1 MSKKEEVI
9 EEVQSVKPVEA
20 APKKEEAAITEGGD
34 MKIKP
39 KAKRFANKPNEP
51 IKVDLSKPVEK
62 VEESEIAKVDL
73 TIKEEPKEEQ
83 PKEDVVIEEVK
94 EEEVTPE
101 EETEV
106 KDTPVLEEITDEEK
120 EEIVEAKTEE
130 LKDEVEQAVQES
142 QDKAEPLPE
151 NIQKVVD
158 FMNETG
164 GSLEEYVRLNQDYS
178 SYDEKQLLKEY
189 YKQTKP
195 HLDDEEIGFL
205 MEDQFAFDE
214 ESDSERDI
222 RRKKLALKEQVAN
235 AKTHLDG
242 LKSKYYKEIKAGVK
256 LTPEQQ
262 KAVDFFNRYNDEQ
275 DQSQKVQDHQ
285 ASIFKNETS
294 KVFNPNFKGFE
305 YKVGEKRYRFNVK
318 DANKIKTEQSDI
330 SNFVKRFLN
339 KNNEMQD
346 ATGYHKSL
354 FTAMNPDIVANH
366 FYEQGRADAIK
377 QSVKSAKNIKMDPR
391 SGHQQIEAGGIKAK
405 VISGDNLSGLKLKLK
420 NY

>member
-1 MSKKEEVI
+1 MSEKKEEVV
-9 EEVQSVKPVEA
+9 EEVQSAKTVES
-20 APKKEEAAITEGGD
+20 APSKEPELTEGGD

-62 VEESEIAKVDL
+62 VEESEVTKVDL
-73 TIKEEPKEEQ
+73 TKTEEPKEQ
-83 PKEDVVIEEVK
+83 PKEEVVEKVIEEVK
-94 EEEVTPE
+94 EEVVE
-101 EETEV
+101 EAKQEE
-106 KDTPVLEEITDEEK
+106 TPVLEEITDEEK

-130 LKDEVEQAVQES
+130 LKDEVEQAVQKAE
-142 QDKAEPLPE
+142 DKAEPLPE

-178 SYDEKQLLKEY
+178 SYDQNQLLKEY

-195 HLDDEEIGFL
+195 HLNDDEISFL
-205 MEDQFAFDE
+205 MDDQFSFDE
-214 ESDSERDI
+214 ENDEERDV

-235 AKTHLDG
+235 AKSHLDG
-242 LKSKYYKEIKAGVK
+242 LKSKYYEEIKAGVK

-275 DQSQKVQDHQ
+275 DESQKIQEHQ

-318 DANKIKTEQSDI
+318 DADKIKTEQSDI

-339 KNNEMQD
+339 KNNEMND
-346 ATGYHKSL
+346 AAGYHKSL
-354 FTAMNPDIVANH
+354 FTAMNPDVVANH
-366 FYEQGRADAIK
+366 FYEQGKADAIK
-377 QSVKSAKNIKMDPR
+377 DSVAKAKNVSMDPR
-391 SGHQQIEAGGIKAK
+391 QTHKTVEAGGMK
-405 VISGDNLSGLKLKLK
+405 VRAITGDDSRKLRVKVRK
-420 NY
+420 